1 MSYLNFD
8 KTVLVNLER
17 SLQKEMIRTNR
28 AGVYNST
35 TIVDCNTRK
44 YHGQLVMPIP
54 TLGDDNYVLLSS
66 LDETVI
72 QHGAEFNLG
81 LHEYSENHFSPN
93 GHKYI
98 REFDCELIS
107 RTTYRVGAMVLQKER
122 LLVSFEPRVLIR
134 YTLLESGSPTILRFR
149 PFLAFRSV
157 NELTH
162 ENPLA
167 NSNMDECENG
177 RFNRMYPGFP
187 NLYMQFSKAVEY
199 HHDPQWYKDIVYR
212 KERDRGYAYKEDL
225 LVPGYFELPMKK
237 GESVIFA
244 GGVTECQT
252 SQLKTVWK
260 KELERRNKR
269 LDMFTTLKNSASQFY
284 KREGDKCYL
293 LAGFFPWFKA
303 DARTTFFSVASCT
316 LDIDRPEYWKAIVDE
331 TAIGEI
337 LNFMN
342 GRGNEN
348 KMTGMDEPD
357 VLLWFVRACQK
368 FAHKYT
374 VREAAD
380 LYGQL
385 CLDIISW
392 YRKQNHPRAKLH
404 QNGLLWVDG
413 THRPASW
420 MNAMEN
426 GWPIVPRTGYLVE
439 INALWYNAM
448 RFTAEMLREMGKD
461 TSADLMEY
469 QAEITKDAFVKT
481 FWNGIYLND
490 YVIDNYQNREVRPNM
505 IWAAG
510 LPYSPLD
517 RKQQKAVVDICT
529 KELLTPKGLRSLSP
543 KSGLYHPYYDISA
556 INRERALYNGIVWPS
571 TITAYSRAYMNV
583 YKYSGTSFMERVLV
597 GFEAEMNELT
607 IGTLNEFYDAN
618 PPYKGRGGMSSA
630 SSVAAVL
637 SLLDTLKKYEREEA
651 AAKAAEAQGKE
662 AQS

>member
-35 TIVDCNTRK
+35 TLVDCNTRK

-54 TLGDDNYVLLSS
+54 ELGDDNFVLLSS

-107 RTTYRVGAMVLQKER
+107 KTVYRVGAMVLEKER
-122 LLVSFEPRVLIR
+122 MLVSFEPRVLIR
-134 YTLLESGSPTILRFR
+134 YTLLESGSPTTLRFR

-167 NSNMDECENG
+167 NPDMNDCENG

-187 NLYMQFSKAVEY
+187 NLYMQFSKACEY
-199 HHDPQWYKDIVYR
+199 HHDPQWYKDIVHR
-212 KERDRGYAYKEDL
+212 KERERGYAYKEDL

-244 GGVTECQT
+244 AGVTEVKT
-252 SQLKTVWK
+252 GSLKATWK

-293 LAGFFPWFKA
+293 LAGFPWFKA
-303 DARTTFFSVASCT
+303 DARSTFFSVASCT
-316 LDIDRPEYWKAIVDE
+316 LDIDRPEYWDAIINK
-331 TAIGEI
+331 TAIQEI

-357 VLLWFVRACQK
+357 VLLWFIRACQK
-368 FAHKYT
+368 YAHKYT

-385 CLDIISW
+385 CLDIIAW
-392 YRKQNHPRAKLH
+392 YRKQNHPRCTLH

-413 THRPASW
+413 TQRPATW
-420 MNAMEN
+420 MNATLN
-426 GWPIVPRTGYLVE
+426 GWPVVPRTGYVVE

-448 RFTAEMLREMGKD
+448 RFTAEMLREMGKE

-469 QAEITKDAFVKT
+469 QAEISKDAFVKT
-481 FWNGIYLND
+481 FWNGLYLND
-490 YVIDNYQNREVRPNM
+490 YVIDNYADREVRPNM
-505 IWAAG
+505 IWAVG

-543 KSGLYHPYYDISA
+543 KSGLYHLYYGSDA
-556 INRERALYNGIVWPS
+556 AERERALFNGIVWPS

-583 YKYSGTSFMERVLV
+583 YKYSGASFMERTLV
-597 GFEAEMNELT
+597 GFEAEMDELC
-607 IGTLNEFYDAN
+607 IGTLSEFYDAN

-630 SSVAAVL
+630 PSVAAVI
-637 SLLDTLKKYEREEA
+637 SLLDTLKKYEKEQQ
-651 AAKAAEAQGKE
+651 EAQEKE

>member
-8 KTVLVNLER
+8 KNVLVNLER

-28 AGVYNST
+28 AGVYNAT
-35 TIVDCNTRK
+35 TLVDCNTRK
-44 YHGQLVMPIP
+44 YHGQLVMPLP
-54 TLGDDNYVLLSS
+54 ELGNDNYVLLSS

-81 LHEYSENHFSPN
+81 LHEYGENHFSPN

-107 RTTYRVGAMVLQKER
+107 KTVYRVGAMILQKER

-134 YTLLESGSPTILRFR
+134 YTLLESGSPTTLRFR

-167 NSNMDECENG
+167 NANMDDCENG
-177 RFNRMYPGFP
+177 RYNRMYPGFP
-187 NLYMQFSKAVEY
+187 NLYMQFSKEVAY
-199 HHDPQWYKDIVYR
+199 HHDPQWYKDIEYR
-212 KERDRGYAYKEDL
+212 KERERGYAYKEDL

-244 GGVTECQT
+244 AGVTECKT

-260 KELERRNKR
+260 KELERRIR
-269 LDMFTTLKNSASQFY
+269 RDDMFSTLKNSASQFY

-293 LAGFFPWFKA
+293 LAGFPWFGA
-303 DARTTFFSVASCT
+303 DARVTFFSVASCT
-316 LDIDRPEYWKAIVDE
+316 LDIDRPEYWDAIMNK
-331 TAIGEI
+331 TAVGEV
-337 LNFMN
+337 LSFMN
-342 GRGNEN
+342 NRPYEV

-357 VLLWFVRACQK
+357 VLLWFIRAIQK

-385 CLDIISW
+385 CLDIINW
-392 YRKQNHPRAKLH
+392 YRKQNHPRAVVH
-404 QNGLLWVDG
+404 QNGLIWVDG
-413 THRPASW
+413 TRRPATW

-426 GWPIVPRTGYLVE
+426 GWPITPRTGYIVE

-448 RFTAEMLREMGKD
+448 RFTAEMLRELGKE

-469 QAEITKDAFVKT
+469 QAEISKDAFVKT

-490 YVIDNYQNREVRPNM
+490 YVIDNYQNKEVRPNM
-505 IWAAG
+505 IWAVG

-517 RKQQKAVVDICT
+517 KKQQKAVVDICT

-543 KSGLYHPYYDISA
+543 KSGNYRPMYTGTISQYE
-556 INRERALYNGIVWPS
+556 REHVLHNGVVWPS
-571 TITAYSRAYMNV
+571 TITAYSRAYMSV
-583 YKYSGTSFMERVLV
+583 YKYSGASFMERLLV
-597 GFEAEMNELT
+597 GFEAEMDELT
-607 IGTLNEFYDAN
+607 IGTLNEFYDGN
-618 PPYKGRGGMSSA
+618 PPYKGHGGMSSA
-630 SSVAAVL
+630 PSVAAVI
-637 SLLDTLKKYEREEA
+637 SLLDTLKKYQREEVESQ
-651 AAKAAEAQGKE
+651 KSKEESEAQ
-662 AQS
+662 Q

>member
-35 TIVDCNTRK
+35 TLVDCNTRK

-54 TLGDDNYVLLSS
+54 ELGDDNFVLLSS

-81 LHEYSENHFSPN
+81 LHEYSDNHFSPN

-122 LLVSFEPRVLIR
+122 MLVSFEPRVLIR

-149 PFLAFRSV
+149 PFLAFRNV

-167 NSNMDECENG
+167 NPNMDECENG

-244 GGVTECQT
+244 GGVTECKT
-252 SQLKTVWK
+252 NTLKAIWK
-260 KELERRNKR
+260 KELERRNR
-269 LDMFTTLKNSASQFY
+269 RDDMFSTLKNSASQFY

-293 LAGFFPWFKA
+293 LAGFPWFKA
-303 DARTTFFSVASCT
+303 DARSTFFSVASCT
-316 LDIDRPEYWKAIVDE
+316 LDIDRPEYWDAIINK
-331 TAIGEI
+331 TAIDEI
-337 LNFMN
+337 QKFMC
-342 GRGNEN
+342 GRGNEV

-357 VLLWFVRACQK
+357 VLLWFIRAAQK

-374 VREAAD
+374 VREAAEQ
-380 LYGQL
+380 YGQL
-385 CLDIISW
+385 CLDIITY
-392 YRKQNHPRAKLH
+392 YRKQHHPRTKLH

-413 THRPASW
+413 TQRPATW
-420 MNAMEN
+420 MNATEN
-426 GWPIVPRTGYLVE
+426 GWPILPRTGYVVE

-448 RFTAEMLREMGKD
+448 RFTAEMLREVGKE

-469 QAEITKDAFVKT
+469 QAEISKDAFVKT
-481 FWNGIYLND
+481 FWNGLYLND
-490 YVIDNYQNREVRPNM
+490 YVVGNYDNKEVRPNM
-505 IWAAG
+505 IWAVG

-556 INRERALYNGIVWPS
+556 INRERALFNGIVWPS

-583 YKYSGTSFMERVLV
+583 YKYSGTSFMERLLV
-597 GFEAEMNELT
+597 GFEAEMDELT

-630 SSVAAVL
+630 PSVAAVI
-637 SLLDTLKKYEREEA
+637 SLLDTLKKYQREEEIL
-651 AAKAAEAQGKE
+651 KQNEEKEEAQ
-662 AQS
+662 Q

>member
-35 TIVDCNTRK
+35 TLVDCNTRK

-54 TLGDDNYVLLSS
+54 ELGDDNFVLLSS

-122 LLVSFEPRVLIR
+122 MLVSFEPRVLIR
-134 YTLLESGSPTILRFR
+134 YTLLESGSPTTLRFR
-149 PFLAFRSV
+149 PFLAFRNV

-167 NSNMDECENG
+167 NPNMDECENG
-177 RFNRMYPGFP
+177 RYNRMYPGFP
-187 NLYMQFSKAVEY
+187 NLYMQFSKAIEY

-237 GESVIFA
+237 GESIIFA
-244 GGVTECQT
+244 AGVTECKT
-252 SQLKTVWK
+252 AQLKAIWK
-260 KELERRNKR
+260 KELERRNR
-269 LDMFTTLKNSASQFY
+269 REDMFSTLKNSASQFY

-293 LAGFFPWFKA
+293 LAGFPWFKA
-303 DARTTFFSVASCT
+303 DARSTFFSVASCT
-316 LDIDRPEYWKAIVDE
+316 LDIDRPEYWDAIMNK
-331 TAIGEI
+331 TAIDEV
-337 LNFMN
+337 LKFMN
-342 GRGNEN
+342 GRGREI

-357 VLLWFVRACQK
+357 VLLWFIRACQK

-374 VREAAD
+374 VREAAEV
-380 LYGQL
+380 YGQI
-385 CLDIISW
+385 CLDIITW
-392 YRKQNHPRAKLH
+392 YRKQNHPRTKLH

-413 THRPASW
+413 TKRPVTW
-420 MNAMEN
+420 MNATEN
-426 GWPIVPRTGYLVE
+426 GWPIVPRTGYVVE

-448 RFTAEMLREMGKD
+448 RFTAEMLRELGKE

-481 FWNGIYLND
+481 FWNGLYLND
-490 YVIDNYQNREVRPNM
+490 FVIDNYQNKEVRPNM
-505 IWAAG
+505 IWAVG

-517 RKQQKAVVDICT
+517 KKQRKAVVDICT

-543 KSGLYHPYYDISA
+543 KSGLYHPYYDMNA
-556 INRERALYNGIVWPS
+556 INRERALFNGIVWPS
-571 TITAYSRAYMNV
+571 TITAYSRAYMDV
-583 YKYSGTSFMERVLV
+583 YKYSGTSFMERLLV
-597 GFEAEMNELT
+597 GFEAEMDELT

-630 SSVAAVL
+630 PSVAAVI
-637 SLLDTLKKYEREEA
+637 SLLDTLKKYQKQEA
-651 AAKAAEAQGKE
+651 LEKE
-662 AQS
+662 AQEKEAQQ

>member
-35 TIVDCNTRK
+35 TLVDCNTRK
-44 YHGQLVMPIP
+44 YHGQLVMPLP
-54 TLGDDNYVLLSS
+54 HLSDDNYVLLSS

-98 REFDCELIS
+98 REFDCEVIS

-122 LLVSFEPRVLIR
+122 MLVSFEPRVLIR
-134 YTLLESGSPTILRFR
+134 YTLLESGSPTLLRFR

-167 NSNMDECENG
+167 NADMNDCENG

-187 NLYMQFSKAVEY
+187 NLYMQFNKSVEY

-237 GESVIFA
+237 GESIIFSA
-244 GGVTECQT
+244 GVTECQPG
-252 SQLKTVWK
+252 QLKAMWK
-260 KELERRNKR
+260 KELERRSPR
-269 LDMFTTLKNSASQFY
+269 VDMFSTLKNSASQFY

-293 LAGFFPWFKA
+293 LAGFPWFKA
-303 DARTTFFSVASCT
+303 DARATFFSVASCT
-316 LDIDRPEYWKAIVDE
+316 LDIDRPEYWDAIINK

-342 GRGNEN
+342 GRGTEN
-348 KMTGMDEPD
+348 KMSGMDEPD
-357 VLLWFVRACQK
+357 VLLWFIRACQK

-374 VREAAD
+374 VREAAE
-380 LYGQL
+380 LYGEL
-385 CLDIISW
+385 CLDIVKW

-404 QNGLLWVDG
+404 QNGLLWIDG
-413 THRPASW
+413 TQRPSTW
-420 MNAMEN
+420 MNATQN
-426 GWPIVPRTGYLVE
+426 GWPILPRTGYVVE
-439 INALWYNAM
+439 VNALWYNAM
-448 RFTAEMLREMGKD
+448 RFTAEMLREMGKE

-481 FWNGIYLND
+481 FWNGLYLND
-490 YVIDNYQNREVRPNM
+490 YVIDNYQNKEVRPNM
-505 IWAAG
+505 IWAVG

-543 KSGLYHPYYDISA
+543 KSGLYHPYYGSDVA
-556 INRERALYNGIVWPS
+556 ERERALFNGIVWPS

-583 YKYSGTSFMERVLV
+583 YKYSGTSFMERLLV
-597 GFEAEMNELT
+597 GFEAEMDELT
-607 IGTLNEFYDAN
+607 IGTLSEFYEPN
-618 PPYKGRGGMSSA
+618 PPYRGRGGMSSA
-630 SSVAAVL
+630 PGVAAVI
-637 SLLDTLKKYEREEA
+637 SLLDTLKKYQQSAISIQQSE
-651 AAKAAEAQGKE
+651 GKE
-662 AQS
+662 AHQ

>member
-35 TIVDCNTRK
+35 TLVDCNTRK

-54 TLGDDNYVLLSS
+54 EMGDDNYVLLSS

-81 LHEYSENHFSPN
+81 LHQYGENTFSPN

-98 REFDCELIS
+98 REFDCEVIS
-107 RTTYRVGAMVLQKER
+107 RTTYRVGAMILQKER
-122 LLVSFEPRVLIR
+122 MLVSFEPRVLIK
-134 YTLLESGSPTILRFR
+134 YTLLESGSPTTLRFR

-167 NSNMDECENG
+167 NPNMDDCENG
-177 RFNRMYPGFP
+177 RYNRMYPGYP

-199 HHDPQWYKDIVYR
+199 HHDPQWYKGIEYK
-212 KERDRGYAYKEDL
+212 KEKERGYAYKEDL

-244 GGVTECQT
+244 AGVTECKT
-252 SQLKTVWK
+252 STLKTIWK
-260 KELERRNKR
+260 KELERRNAR
-269 LDMFTTLKNSASQFY
+269 VNMFATLKNSASQFY

-293 LAGFFPWFKA
+293 LAGFPWFHS
-303 DARTTFFSVASCT
+303 DARSTFFSVASCT
-316 LDIDRPEYWKAIVDE
+316 LDIDRPEYWEAIMDKTSIPEVLSFMS
-331 TAIGEI
+331 GRLHEI
-337 LNFMN
+337 
-342 GRGNEN
+342 
-348 KMTGMDEPD
+348 KTSGMDEPD
-357 VLLWFVRACQK
+357 VLLWFVRAIQK

-380 LYGQL
+380 KYGQL
-385 CLDIISW
+385 CLDVITY
-392 YRKQNHPRAKLH
+392 YRKQNHPRAKVH
-404 QNGLLWVDG
+404 QNGLIWVDG
-413 THRPASW
+413 TQRPATW
-420 MNAMEN
+420 MNAVVN
-426 GWPIVPRTGYLVE
+426 GWPATPRTGYIVE

-448 RFTAEMLREMGKD
+448 LFTAELLREMGKE

-469 QAEITKDAFVKT
+469 QADITKDAFVKT
-481 FWNGIYLND
+481 FWNGLYLND
-490 YVIDNYQNREVRPNM
+490 YVVDNYENKEVRPNM
-505 IWAAG
+505 IWAVG

-517 RKQQKAVVDICT
+517 KKQQKAVVDICT
-529 KELLTPKGLRSLSP
+529 KELLTPRGLRSLSP
-543 KSGLYHPYYDISA
+543 KSGSYRPMYGGEQY
-556 INRERALYNGIVWPS
+556 ERDRNMHNGIVWPS

-583 YKYSGTSFMERVLV
+583 YKYSGTSFMERTLV
-597 GFEAEMNELT
+597 GFEQEMSELC
-607 IGTLNEFYDAN
+607 IGTLNEFYDGN
-618 PPYKGRGGMSSA
+618 PPYKGHGGMSSA
-630 SSVAAVL
+630 PSVAAVI
-637 SLLDTLKKYEREEA
+637 SLLDTLKRYESQESRVESQETT
-651 AAKAAEAQGKE
+651 GKE
-662 AQS
+662 AQQ

>member
-8 KTVLVNLER
+8 KKVLVNLER

-35 TIVDCNTRK
+35 TLVGCNTRK

-54 TLGDDNYVLLSS
+54 EIGDDNFVLLSS

-81 LHEYSENHFSPN
+81 LHEYGENHFSPN

-107 RTTYRVGAMVLQKER
+107 KTVYRVGAMVLEKER
-122 LLVSFEPRVLIR
+122 MLVSFEPRVLIR
-134 YTLLESGSPTILRFR
+134 YTLLESGSPTTLRFR

-167 NSNMDECENG
+167 NPNMDECENG
-177 RFNRMYPGFP
+177 RYNRMYPGFP
-187 NLYMQFSKAVEY
+187 TLYMQFSKAVEY
-199 HHDPQWYKDIVYR
+199 HHDPQWYKDIEYR
-212 KERDRGYAYKEDL
+212 KERERGYAFKEDL

-237 GESVIFA
+237 GESIIFA
-244 GGVTECQT
+244 AGVTECKT
-252 SQLKTVWK
+252 ASLKATWK

-269 LDMFTTLKNSASQFY
+269 LDMFSTLKNSASQFY

-293 LAGFFPWFKA
+293 LAGFPWFHA
-303 DARTTFFSVASCT
+303 DARNTFFATPSCT
-316 LDIDRPEYWKAIVDE
+316 LDIDRPEYWDAIINK

-337 LNFMN
+337 LSFMN
-342 GRGNEN
+342 GRGNEI
-348 KMTGMDEPD
+348 KTTGMDEPD
-357 VLLWFVRACQK
+357 ALLWFVRAIQK
-368 FAHKYT
+368 YAHKYS

-385 CLDIISW
+385 CLDIVNW

-413 THRPASW
+413 TQRPATW
-420 MNAMEN
+420 MNATEN
-426 GWPIVPRTGYLVE
+426 GWPITPRTGYVVE

-448 RFTAEMLREMGKD
+448 RFTAEMLREMGKE

-481 FWNGIYLND
+481 FWNGVYLND
-490 YVIDNYQNREVRPNM
+490 YVLDGYENREVRPNQ

-517 RKQQKAVVDICT
+517 KKQQKAVVDICT
-529 KELLTPKGLRSLSP
+529 KELLTPKGLRTLSP
-543 KSGLYHPYYDISA
+543 KSGDYRPIY
-556 INRERALYNGIVWPS
+556 RGGQQERDRNFHNGPVWPF
-571 TITAYSRAYMNV
+571 TIAAYARAYMNV
-583 YKYSGTSFMERVLV
+583 YKYSGISFMERLLV
-597 GFEAEMNELT
+597 GFEAEMDQLT
-607 IGTLNEFYDAN
+607 IGTLNEMYDGN
-618 PPYKGRGGMSSA
+618 PPYKGHGGMSYA
-630 SSVAAVL
+630 PSVAAVI
-637 SLLDTLKKYEREEA
+637 SVMDTLKKYQLEES
-651 AAKAAEAQGKE
+651 EGKE
-662 AQS
+662 ADK

>member
-35 TIVDCNTRK
+35 TLVDCNTRK

-54 TLGDDNYVLLSS
+54 EMGDDNFVLLSS

-81 LHEYSENHFSPN
+81 LHEYSDNHFSPT

-122 LLVSFEPRVLIR
+122 MLVSFEPRVLIR
-134 YTLLESGSPTILRFR
+134 YTLLESGSPTLLRFR
-149 PFLAFRSV
+149 PFLAFRNV
-157 NELTH
+157 NELTY

-167 NSNMDECENG
+167 NPDMNDCENG

-187 NLYMQFSKAVEY
+187 NLYMQFSKACEY
-199 HHDPQWYKDIVYR
+199 HHEPNWYKDIVYR
-212 KERDRGYAYKEDL
+212 KERERGYAYKEDL

-237 GESVIFA
+237 GESVIFSA
-244 GGVTECQT
+244 GVTECKT
-252 SQLKTVWK
+252 NLLKNVWK

-269 LDMFTTLKNSASQFY
+269 LDMFSTLKNSASQFY

-293 LAGFFPWFKA
+293 LAGFPWFKA
-303 DARTTFFSVASCT
+303 NARATFFSVASCT
-316 LDIDRPEYWKAIVDE
+316 LDIDRPEYWDAIINK
-331 TAIGEI
+331 TAIDEI
-337 LNFMN
+337 QKFMN
-342 GRGNEN
+342 GRGHEI

-357 VLLWFVRACQK
+357 VLLWFIRACQK
-368 FAHKYT
+368 YAHKYT
-374 VREAAD
+374 VREAAE
-380 LYGQL
+380 LYGEL
-385 CLDIISW
+385 CLDIIKW

-413 THRPASW
+413 TQRPATW
-420 MNAMEN
+420 MNATEN
-426 GWPIVPRTGYLVE
+426 GWPILPRTGYIVE
-439 INALWYNAM
+439 TNALWYNAM
-448 RFTAEMLREMGKD
+448 RFTAEMLREMGKE

-481 FWNGIYLND
+481 FWNGLYLND
-490 YVIDNYQNREVRPNM
+490 YVIDNYQNKEVRPNM
-505 IWAAG
+505 IWAVG

-543 KSGLYHPYYDISA
+543 KSGLYHSFYDSDA
-556 INRERALYNGIVWPS
+556 INRERALFNGVVWPS

-583 YKYSGTSFMERVLV
+583 YKYSGASFMERLLV
-597 GFEAEMNELT
+597 GFEAEMDELT
-607 IGTLNEFYDAN
+607 IGTLSEFYEPN
-618 PPYKGRGGMSSA
+618 PPYRGRGGMSSA
-630 SSVAAVL
+630 PSVAAVI
-637 SLLDTLKKYEREEA
+637 SLMDTLKKYIQ
-651 AAKAAEAQGKE
+651 AEKE
-662 AQS
+662 AQEKEVQS

>member
-199 HHDPQWYKDIVYR
+199 HHDPQWYKDIVYS

-269 LDMFTTLKNSASQFY
+269 LDMFSTLKNSASQFY

-293 LAGFFPWFKA
+293 LAGFPWFKA

-461 TSADLMEY
+461 TSADL
-469 QAEITKDAFVKT
+469 DAFVKT